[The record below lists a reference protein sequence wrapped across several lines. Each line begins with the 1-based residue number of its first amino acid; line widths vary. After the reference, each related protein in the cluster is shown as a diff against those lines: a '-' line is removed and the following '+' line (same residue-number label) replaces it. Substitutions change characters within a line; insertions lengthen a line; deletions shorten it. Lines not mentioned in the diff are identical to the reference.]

1 MIDIREIEMT
11 TPDFDRQAI
20 QASNKKLKTISVVLL
35 ALLVISIATYALQ
48 NINRDKQMKN
58 S

>member
-11 TPDFDRQAI
+11 TPDIDRQAI

-48 NINRDKQMKN
+48 NINRYKKDEK
-58 S
+58 